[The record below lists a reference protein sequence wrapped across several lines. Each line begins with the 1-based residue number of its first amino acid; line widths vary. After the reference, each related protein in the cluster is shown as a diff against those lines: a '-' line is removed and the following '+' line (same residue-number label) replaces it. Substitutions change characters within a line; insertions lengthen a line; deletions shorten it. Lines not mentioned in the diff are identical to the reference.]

1 MDAKA
6 RRRVTVL
13 TRLTGSE
20 EQEAGGL
27 LLQNGD
33 KEKCMWNSGDQRA
46 SVLYGTALP
55 N

>member
-1 MDAKA
+1 MDEKA

-13 TRLTGSE
+13 ARLTGSE

-27 LLQNGD
+27 LLQNED
-33 KEKCMWNSGDQRA
+33 KEKCIWNSGDQPT
-46 SVLYGTALP
+46 SGLYGASLP